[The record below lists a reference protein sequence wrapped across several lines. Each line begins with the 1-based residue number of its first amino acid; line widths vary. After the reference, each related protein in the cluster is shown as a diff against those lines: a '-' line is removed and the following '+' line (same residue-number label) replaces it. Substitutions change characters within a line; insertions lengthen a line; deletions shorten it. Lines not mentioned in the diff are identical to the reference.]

1 MLQETHEEYLK
12 QHKENLKSV
21 DPKLAVAEQRLEAMF
36 QELVCITLVL
46 LTRNTSSIFSLI
58 NISEKQFFSRYSF
71 VRF

>member
-58 NISEKQFFSRYSF
+58 NISEKQFFSHYSF